1 MGQRPSGAQIQ
12 LLGFVL
18 GAVGWIGAA
27 IAMGL
32 VQWRVWHVRSAEVD
46 SGVAW
51 VGIWRACLCSNRLA
65 SPPLRVM
72 SCQAMG
78 AGEAFV
84 PWEIAA
90 AQPLMGTAV
99 VAGALGK
106 AAAVSGLWRV
116 YLGRGCAGLAMRAAG
131 CFHLLAGVCAII
143 PAGWNLSSVTGSRS
157 ITFPPRFGLP
167 SSPQPQEVGAGIYVA
182 IFSSGLLLL
191 AGLLLLSYKTPVFF
205 SNNKVHPS
213 ALDPWDRNSLVS
225 GATILTE
232 NRLHADSFSEY
243 SLASCGTDNP
253 AFRTEEC

>member
-1 MGQRPSGAQIQ
+1 MGQQPSGTPVQ
-12 LLGFVL
+12 LVGFVL

-27 IAMGL
+27 VAMGL

-51 VGIWRACLCSNRLA
+51 VGIWRACLCSNRLT
-65 SPPLRVM
+65 SQPLRLM

-78 AGEAFV
+78 GGEAFV

-90 AQPLMGTAV
+90 AQPLMGVAV

-106 AAAVSGLWRV
+106 AAAASGLWSIYV
-116 YLGRGCAGLAMRAAG
+116 DRGWAGLALGAAG

-143 PAGWNLSSVTGSRS
+143 PAGWNLSSVTGNRS
-157 ITFPPRFGLP
+157 IAFPPRFGLP
-167 SSPQPQEVGAGIYVA
+167 RSPQTQEVGAGIYVA
-182 IFSSGLLLL
+182 IFSSSLLLL
-191 AGLLLLSYKTPVFF
+191 AGLLLLSYTCPPLK

-232 NRLHADSFSEY
+232 NRLRADSLSEY
-243 SLASCGTDNP
+243 SLAGCGTDNP
-253 AFRTEEC
+253 AFRSEEC